1 MRGIAVPLLLLG
13 TLSATGT
20 ASGAPRIR
28 VLKLSVSNPGPE
40 ARLAEGVVVPL
51 SVLRQAAPDLTPAAL
66 VVTTGEART
75 LEEDAATL
83 ETVELPSQVDDLDGD
98 GEPDELAFQVDLGPQ
113 QTRLVSVTYGD
124 PATLFRLRAGS
135 PPRVRAARR
144 GPAWESE
151 RSAWRMSLRPCGA
164 IDWRG
169 KLRPGLHLDGLPGP
183 DGDDSRESPAG
194 SHLVAT
200 GGAFGIGSAGV
211 LDGDGRVLVRKAA
224 GRWTV
229 VADGPVRAIG
239 ELSCGGAGGLTSRVV
254 QWAGERGFEHRLLA
268 RNADGAIL
276 VTGLPR
282 RPGELEIEI
291 PRGDGSFILATWGR
305 STPGTRPSPA
315 SGTRPDENLGLAV
328 IVPPPHAGL
337 RVAGDSPSHLA
348 RLKLAGGQAS
358 WYVTAAWD
366 QEGTETMTGSR
377 NYREEGDGES
387 RLLPP
392 ASPWTREAFA
402 AEVESRRARIDHPVT
417 VALLSREG
425 APQPAPADTR
435 APARQKSYAEAL
447 SLLRQS
453 AVRTAQQW
461 GPVLAAAPRTPGT
474 CFDGLGFLEDGDNE
488 TGEWRTRRGHGWTGS
503 FWVGELWKL
512 YEKTR
517 SPEFRRWA
525 EEWNA
530 VLLGDEAAHNHDV
543 GFLSFYSSA
552 MAHDLTGEPRYREGA
567 LRAAARLEQLYNPL
581 TGLVAS
587 WEVRGDDTIIDTM
600 MNLQIWWWASR
611 RTGDPRW
618 RELGR
623 KHALKTA
630 DWFVRPDGSTIQSV
644 HYNPGDSR
652 QSFGPPGSKRE
663 VRNAAAPGERVFS
676 HTHQG
681 FAADTAWARGQA
693 WGLYGFTAAF
703 EETKD
708 PRLLA
713 TAERMAD
720 FVVDRLPEDGV
731 PWYDLHDEG
740 VRWRNRDSSAGAIF
754 AAALLR
760 LSETASDPDRSR
772 RYRAEGERIVQGLI
786 DRYLA
791 PVAAGD
797 PTPPGVLRHGCRT
810 RPHDGRLIYGEY
822 YLLEA
827 LSWLEEHG
835 IARDAD

>member
-1 MRGIAVPLLLLG
+1 MRGTAASLLLLATLFG
-13 TLSATGT
+13 TGSA
-20 ASGAPRIR
+20 GAGPRVL
-28 VLKLSVSNPGPE
+28 VLKLSVSNPGPV
-40 ARLAEGVVVPL
+40 ARPAEGVVVPWPL
-51 SVLRQAAPDLTPAAL
+51 LRQAAPDLTPAAL
-66 VVTTGEART
+66 VVTTSEARS

-83 ETVELPSQVDDLDGD
+83 ETLELPSQVDDLDGD
-98 GEPDELAFQVDLGPQ
+98 GQPDELAFQVDLGPR
-113 QTRLVSVTYGD
+113 QTRIVSVAYGD
-124 PATLFRLRAGS
+124 PATLFRLRS
-135 PPRVRAARR
+135 SYPSRVRAARR
-144 GPAWESE
+144 GAAWESE
-151 RSAWRMSLRPCGA
+151 WSAWSMALQPCGA
-164 IDWRG
+164 IDLRG
-169 KLRPGLHLDGLPGP
+169 KLRPGLHLDRVSSPAV
-183 DGDDSRESPAG
+183 DDSAESPAG
-194 SHLVAT
+194 RHLVAKS
-200 GGAFGIGSAGV
+200 GAFGIGSAGV
-211 LDGDGRVLVRKAA
+211 LDGDGRVLVRKPE
-224 GRWTV
+224 GRWRV

-239 ELSCGGAGGLTSRVV
+239 ELRCRNAGGLTSRIV

-268 RNADGAIL
+268 RHADEAIL

-282 RPGELEIEI
+282 RPGEQEIEMD
-291 PRGDGSFILATWGR
+291 RGAGWLVLATWGR
-305 STPGTRPSPA
+305 STPATRGGPE
-315 SGTRPDENLGLAV
+315 ENLGLAV
-328 IVPPPHAGL
+328 LVPPAHAGL

-348 RLKLAGGQAS
+348 RVRLVGSEAS

-387 RLLPP
+387 RLWPP
-392 ASPWTREAFA
+392 TPPWTKEAFA
-402 AEVESRRARIDHPVT
+402 AEVEGRRTRMEQPVA
-417 VALLSREG
+417 VALLSREA
-425 APQPAPADTR
+425 APQPAPADTL
-435 APARQKSYAEAL
+435 APARRKGYGEAL

-453 AVRTAQQW
+453 AVRTARQW
-461 GPVLAAAPRTPGT
+461 GPVLAAAPRAPGA
-474 CFDGLGFLEDGDNE
+474 CFDGPGFIEDGDNE
-488 TGEWRTRRGHGWTGS
+488 TGEWRSRRGHGWTGS
-503 FWVGELWKL
+503 FWVGVLWKL

-517 SPEFRRWA
+517 SDEFRRWA

-530 VLLGDEAAHNHDV
+530 VLLGDEARHNHDV

-581 TGLVAS
+581 TELVAS
-587 WEVRGDDTIIDTM
+587 WEVGGDDTIVDTM
-600 MNLQIWWWASR
+600 MNLQIWWWASGK
-611 RTGDPRW
+611 TGDPRW

-623 KHALKTA
+623 KHALRTA
-630 DWFVRPDGSTIQSV
+630 EWFVRPDGSTIQSV
-644 HYNPGDSR
+644 HYNPGDGR
-652 QSFGPPGSKRE
+652 QLFGPPGGKRA
-663 VRNAAAPGERVFS
+663 VRNAAAPGARVFS

-708 PRLLA
+708 PRLQDA
-713 TAERMAD
+713 AERIAA
-720 FVVDRLPEDGV
+720 FAVDRLPEDGV

-760 LSETASDPDRSR
+760 LSEVTTDPDRSR
-772 RYRAEGERIVQGLI
+772 RYREEGERVVRGLI

-791 PVAAGD
+791 PVAADD

-827 LSWLEEHG
+827 LSWLEERG
-835 IARDAD
+835 IQRDDG

>member
-51 SVLRQAAPDLTPAAL
+51 SVLRQVAPDLTPAAL
-66 VVTTGEART
+66 VVTTSEART

-98 GEPDELAFQVDLGPQ
+98 GQPDELVFQVDLGPHQ
-113 QTRLVSVTYGD
+113 ARIVSVAYGD
-124 PATLFRLRAGS
+124 PSTLFRLRAS
-135 PPRVRAARR
+135 YPPRVQAAGR

-164 IDWRG
+164 IDLRG

-183 DGDDSRESPAG
+183 DGDDSPESPAG
-194 SHLVAT
+194 RDLVAM

-211 LDGDGRVLVRKAA
+211 LDGDGRVVIRKPA
-224 GRWTV
+224 GRWKV

-239 ELSCGGAGGLTSRVV
+239 ELSCSGAGGLTSRIV
-254 QWAGERGFEHRLLA
+254 QWAGERGFEHRLVA
-268 RNADGAIL
+268 ASAAIL

-282 RPGELEIEI
+282 RPGEHEIAI
-291 PRGDGSFILATWGR
+291 PRGEGSFVLATWGW
-305 STPGTRPSPA
+305 STPAARPPAA
-315 SGTRPDENLGLAV
+315 SGTPPDENLGLAV

-337 RVAGDSPSHLA
+337 RVAGDSPNHLA
-348 RLKLAGGQAS
+348 RLTLAGGQAS

-392 ASPWTREAFA
+392 APPWTREAFA
-402 AEVESRRARIDHPVT
+402 AEVESRRARIEHPVA

-425 APQPAPADTR
+425 ASQPAPADTR
-435 APARQKSYAEAL
+435 APARHKSYGEARA
-447 SLLRQS
+447 LLRQS

-512 YEKTR
+512 YEKTS

-587 WEVRGDDTIIDTM
+587 WEVGGDDTIVDTM

-611 RTGDPRW
+611 KTGDPRW

-731 PWYDLHDEG
+731 PWYDFHDEG
-740 VRWRNRDSSAGAIF
+740 VRWRNRDSSAGAIV

-760 LSETASDPDRSR
+760 LSEAAGHPDRSR
-772 RYRAEGERIVQGLI
+772 RYRAEGQRIVQGLI

-827 LSWLEEHG
+827 LSWLEERG
-835 IARDAD
+835 IERDAG